1 MRVAHHLH
9 APAQLI
15 VAAKM
20 GIPVLALIRE
30 PREAIL
36 SQPIRGAGHILA
48 RRPRCLRAVLLVA
61 HATAIWTNLR
71 RHIILTRLRKDAV
84 GVAALAVVV
93 GLVIV
98 GVLMLIDAH
107 LTYRGSADL
116 LFALLG
122 LSAVAEVEEGERE
135 SLEATDVR

>member
-1 MRVAHHLH
+1 
-9 APAQLI
+9 
-15 VAAKM
+15 
-20 GIPVLALIRE
+20 
-30 PREAIL
+30 
-36 SQPIRGAGHILA
+36 
-48 RRPRCLRAVLLVA
+48 
-61 HATAIWTNLR
+61 
-71 RHIILTRLRKDAV
+71 
-84 GVAALAVVV
+84 VAALAVVV